1 MYSTPSAVTMI
12 WLRSRVQAE
21 HTLVTEQRRLDFR
34 PPDEVP
40 LGQPT
45 EACALVSALLAALL
59 QEAAQTLQASNLA
72 SFNAEVGWGLP
83 SRCSKTCRLTVP
95 CTCC

>member
-1 MYSTPSAVTMI
+1 MTALCKGLLGVFHSVSVAVTI
-12 WLRSRVQAE
+12 IRLGSPVQAE

-72 SFNAEVGWGLP
+72 SFNAEVG
-83 SRCSKTCRLTVP
+83 
-95 CTCC
+95 